1 MSKFDGV
8 FKKTA
13 ESAKVQTAESPKK
26 MGRPVG
32 KKSDPAYRQV
42 TIYLPTDLHDLGRD
56 EAMRLQRSANKAER
70 KDFSEIVEEAL
81 RLRYQKSESL
91 PKSQHVAQHRDSDQA
106 QKVQPNGGGRVNDM

>member
-13 ESAKVQTAESPKK
+13 ESAKVPTAESAKVLDSPKPT
-26 MGRPVG
+26 GRPPG

-56 EAMRLQRSANKAER
+56 EAIRLQRSPHKEER

-81 RLRYQKSESL
+81 RAHFLRSESL
-91 PKSQHVAQHRDSDQA
+91 EQ
-106 QKVQPNGGGRVNDM
+106 

>member
-13 ESAKVQTAESPKK
+13 ESAKTQNSESAKVQTSEIPKK
-26 MGRPVG
+26 TGRPVG

-42 TIYLPTDLHDLGRD
+42 TIYLPVDLHDQGRD
-56 EAMRLQRSANKAER
+56 EAVRLSRSPNKAER

-81 RLRYQKSESL
+81 RLRYQNSESL
-91 PKSQHVAQHRDSDQA
+91 KL
-106 QKVQPNGGGRVNDM
+106 

>member
-8 FKKTA
+8 FKKTVENPKVQNA
-13 ESAKVQTAESPKK
+13 ESAKIQTAESPAKT
-26 MGRPVG
+26 GRPVG

-56 EAMRLQRSANKAER
+56 EAVRLQRSPNKTER

-81 RLRYQKSESL
+81 RAHFRKSETSE
-91 PKSQHVAQHRDSDQA
+91 V
-106 QKVQPNGGGRVNDM
+106 

>member
-13 ESAKVQTAESPKK
+13 ESAKAQTAESLKVQEAPKP
-26 MGRPVG
+26 MGRPPG

-56 EAMRLQRSANKAER
+56 EAIRLQRSPHKEER

-81 RLRYQKSESL
+81 RAHFLRSESL
-91 PKSQHVAQHRDSDQA
+91 EQ
-106 QKVQPNGGGRVNDM
+106 

>member
-13 ESAKVQTAESPKK
+13 ESAKAQTAESLKVQEAPKP
-26 MGRPVG
+26 MGRPPG

-56 EAMRLQRSANKAER
+56 EAVRLSRSPNKAER
-70 KDFSEIVEEAL
+70 KNFSEIVEEAL
-81 RLRYQKSESL
+81 RLRCKTSESL
-91 PKSQHVAQHRDSDQA
+91 
-106 QKVQPNGGGRVNDM
+106 KV